1 MSTQNVQTLA
11 GRIKEYA
18 DTVWNEGDIDA
29 ADEYFADDVVVHEV
43 PNQTDY
49 ENLDEFKQWVID
61 VRKAFPDLT
70 VETTSVIAGDEQ
82 IASQW
87 VTSGTHKGE
96 MVHLDIEPTNKT
108 VTWEGV
114 TVYTVEG
121 EKVTEAWWYY
131 DTAGMMAQLGVLP
144 E

>member
-1 MSTQNVQTLA
+1 MSTQNVQSLA
-11 GRIKEYA
+11 EQIRGYA
-18 DTVWNEGDIDA
+18 DAVWNEGDIDA
-29 ADEYFADDVVVHEV
+29 ADEYFADDVVVHDV

-49 ENLDEFKQWVID
+49 ENLDEFKQWVRD
-61 VRKAFPDLT
+61 VRTAFPDLT

-87 VTSGTHKGE
+87 VTSGTHKGQ
-96 MVHLDIEPTNKT
+96 MTDLDIEPTNKT

-114 TVYTVEG
+114 TVYTVKD

-131 DTAGMMAQLGVLP
+131 DAAGMMAQLGVLP